1 MVGINV
7 KLSYSN
13 DRSSNIESELGEGS
27 QSYYPELSIKT
38 TVKAQTVVEEER
50 SPERSDPKREKREIP
65 IHVVEPTELS
75 TIQTMS
81 SFSSEDKL
89 KSYVRQFIIDEL
101 GSEPIKEKLCELEEE
116 VIRNKHNL

>member
-1 MVGINV
+1 M
-7 KLSYSN
+7 
-13 DRSSNIESELGEGS
+13 GEES

-50 SPERSDPKREKREIP
+50 SPERSEPKREKREIP
-65 IHVVEPTELS
+65 IHVVEPTEPS